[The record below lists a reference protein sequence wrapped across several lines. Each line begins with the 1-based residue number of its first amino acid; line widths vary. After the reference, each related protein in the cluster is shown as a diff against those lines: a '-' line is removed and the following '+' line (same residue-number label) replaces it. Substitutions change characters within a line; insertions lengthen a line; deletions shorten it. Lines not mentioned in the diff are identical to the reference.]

1 MCGEIHIICI
11 LYSSDT
17 INLFYIDF
25 TNKLQYFVFVCFCA
39 EITQNKLRDNK
50 YYVRHDAL
58 LMNIAT
64 THVLIAWSEMDTVNT
79 LFDLAINLNTG
90 RD

>member
-1 MCGEIHIICI
+1 MRNILYMALPSLLKQMCGEIHIICI

-17 INLFYIDF
+17 IILSYIDF
-25 TNKLQYFVFVCFCA
+25 TNKLQYSVCVCFSV
-39 EITQNKLRDNK
+39 EITQNKLKDNK

-64 THVLIAWSEMDTVNT
+64 THVLIAEWNGH
-79 LFDLAINLNTG
+79 F
-90 RD
+90 